1 MKAYYIGGASLG
13 MLLFILLFAITGIGG
28 CVDSNRM
35 IKDAEARETNTVVIR
50 YYMDTDP
57 DTAPVDYL
65 RIDTTEAVSSTLRLP
80 EEKTGYTFLG
90 YFDGEDPAT
99 AQQYTD
105 AEGNLQVVPPES
117 VMLYPVF
124 QED

>member
-13 MLLFILLFAITGIGG
+13 MLLFVLLFAITGIGG
-28 CVDSNRM
+28 CVNSNRM
-35 IKDAEARETNTVVIR
+35 IKEAEARETDTVVIR

-57 DTAPVDYL
+57 DTALVNYL
-65 RIDTTEAVSSTLRLP
+65 RIDKTQSVSDKLLLP
-80 EEKTGYTFLG
+80 EKKEGYTFVG
-90 YFDGEDPAT
+90 YFDGADAT
-99 AQQYTD
+99 IAQQYTD
-105 AEGNLQVVPPES
+105 AEGNLQVVPPNS

>member
-1 MKAYYIGGASLG
+1 MKAYYIGGASLA

-28 CVDSNRM
+28 CVNSNRM
-35 IKDAEARETNTVVIR
+35 IKEAEARETETVVIR
-50 YYMDTDP
+50 YYMDADP
-57 DTAPVDYL
+57 NTAPVNYL
-65 RIDTTEAVSSTLRLP
+65 RIDTTESVSSTLKLP
-80 EEKTGYTFLG
+80 EKKTGYTFLG

-105 AEGNLQVVPPES
+105 AEGNLEVIPPKS
-117 VMLYPVF
+117 VILYPIF